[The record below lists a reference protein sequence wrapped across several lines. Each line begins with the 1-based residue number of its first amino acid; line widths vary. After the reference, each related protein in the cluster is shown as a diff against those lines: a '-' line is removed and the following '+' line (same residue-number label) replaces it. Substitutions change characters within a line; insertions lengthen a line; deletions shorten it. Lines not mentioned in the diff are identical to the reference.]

1 MASKLPKM
9 ENELPQKHKQFVC
22 NNCDFITGNKKDYS
36 RHVLTPK
43 HLKMVYLNENASKSE
58 EKASDMSNNTPSEI
72 NYTCNCGKEYKHDSS
87 FYRHKKKCTILNQ
100 EVEKEKEGVILK
112 MTDIQK
118 AIPNMD
124 MNLIFAFMK
133 DTQEFKQ
140 IMLEQSNTMM
150 EYNKQMMTEQ
160 SNTMMEYNKQMMSDQ
175 NNIIS
180 ELVEKVGNTN
190 INSNNTQNN
199 QFNLQFFLNDTCK
212 GAMNVKDFLNFINI
226 DMEDMDYIGTHGYV
240 AGISRIFTKNLAR
253 LGKFEKPIWVTDEKR
268 ETIMYKEDGVW
279 QKDEDHKKM
288 NRISTTIENKCR
300 MTLTLWRDANP
311 DWNETDKKGLFYSNM
326 NGCVFGGELK
336 ANILHYPPDKDQ
348 KAKIVRGMIQHLKIP
363 KKNVKEQILT

>member
-1 MASKLPKM
+1 MLTFLSQVSPKTY
-9 ENELPQKHKQFVC
+9 KF
-22 NNCDFITGNKKDYS
+22 NCTTCDIKTNNKKDYAN
-36 RHVLTPK
+36 HLLTAK
-43 HLKMVYLNENASKSE
+43 HIKNENLTNMNTNITINPQSSKYICT
-58 EKASDMSNNTPSEI
+58 N
-72 NYTCNCGKEYKHDSS
+72 CNKIYKS
-87 FYRHKKKCTILNQ
+87 RVGLWTHKKTCIE
-100 EVEKEKEGVILK
+100 EVVIKEKEKEGVILK

-150 EYNKQMMTEQ
+150 EYNKQMM
-160 SNTMMEYNKQMMSDQ
+160 SDQ
-175 NNIIS
+175 NNIILDQNKIMS
-180 ELVEKVGNTN
+180 ELVEKVGNTTN
-190 INSNNTQNN
+190 INTQNNQNN

-212 GAMNVKDFLNFINI
+212 GAMNVKDFLNFINV
-226 DMEDMDYIGTHGYV
+226 DLEDIEYIGTHGYV

-279 QKDEDHKKM
+279 QKDEDHIRM
-288 NRISTTIENKCR
+288 NKISVAIEFKCIKAVV
-300 MTLTLWRDANP
+300 LWRELNP
-311 DWNETDKKGLFYSNM
+311 DWRENEKKGEFLNIM

-348 KAKIVRGMIQHLKIP
+348 KAKIVRSMIQQLKIP

>member
-87 FYRHKKKCTILNQ
+87 FYRHKKKCIILNQ

-180 ELVEKVGNTN
+180 ELVEKVGNTTNNN
-190 INSNNTQNN
+190 INTQNN

-212 GAMNVKDFLNFINI
+212 GAMNVKDFLNFINV
-226 DMEDMDYIGTHGYV
+226 DLEDIEYIGTHGYV

-253 LGKFEKPIWVTDEKR
+253 LGKYEKPIWVTDEKR
-268 ETIMYKEDGVW
+268 ETIMYKEDGEW
-279 QKDEDHKKM
+279 KKDDDHIKM
-288 NRISTTIENKCR
+288 NKISVAIEFKCIKALTI
-300 MTLTLWRDANP
+300 WRELNP
-311 DWNETDKKGLFYSNM
+311 DWREDEKKGEFLNIM

-336 ANILHYPPDKDQ
+336 TKTIFYHPPDKDQ
-348 KAKIVRGMIQHLKIP
+348 KAKIVRNMIQHLKIP
-363 KKNVKEQILT
+363 KKN

>member
-1 MASKLPKM
+1 M
-9 ENELPQKHKQFVC
+9 PQNLMPQNAKQFEC
-22 NNCDFITGNKKDYS
+22 KICDFICSKNSNFQSHLSTAKHINATLCYTNTDQN
-36 RHVLTPK
+36 VIPK
-43 HLKMVYLNENASKSE
+43 LYICSCS
-58 EKASDMSNNTPSEI
+58 
-72 NYTCNCGKEYKHDSS
+72 KEYKHHSS
-87 FYRHKKKCTILNQ
+87 FHRHKKTCIEETDSIKELK
-100 EVEKEKEGVILK
+100 EKEKEGVTLK
-112 MTDIQK
+112 MTDIQC

-124 MNLIFAFMK
+124 MSLIFAFMK

-140 IMLEQSNTMM
+140 IMV
-150 EYNKQMMTEQ
+150 EQ
-160 SNTMMEYNKQMMSDQ
+160 SNTMMEYNKQMMSEQ
-175 NNIIS
+175 SNAMMEYNKQMMS

-212 GAMNVKDFLNFINI
+212 GAMNVKDFLNFINV
-226 DMEDMDYIGTHGYV
+226 DLEDIEYIGKHGYV

-279 QKDEDHKKM
+279 QKDEDHIKM

-348 KAKIVRGMIQHLKIP
+348 KAKIVRSMIQHLKIP
-363 KKNVKEQILT
+363 KKNVKLEN

>member
-1 MASKLPKM
+1 MNTKESKS
-9 ENELPQKHKQFVC
+9 
-22 NNCDFITGNKKDYS
+22 KKVIPFCCEKCAYTTS
-36 RHVLTPK
+36 RKSQYDRHIVTSK
-43 HLKMVYLNENASKSE
+43 HLKLISEVENTYECS
-58 EKASDMSNNTPSEI
+58 
-72 NYTCNCGKEYKHDSS
+72 CGKSYSHMSTLCA
-87 FYRHKKKCTILNQ
+87 HKKKCTILNQ
-100 EVEKEKEGVILK
+100 EEAAIKELKEKEKEGVILK
-112 MTDIQK
+112 MTDIQNV
-118 AIPNMD
+118 IPNMD

-180 ELVEKVGNTN
+180 ELVEKVGNTTNNN
-190 INSNNTQNN
+190 INTQNN

>member
-1 MASKLPKM
+1 MASKLPQM

-22 NNCDFITGNKKDYS
+22 DNCDFITGNKKDYS
-36 RHVLTPK
+36 RHMLTPK

-58 EKASDMSNNTPSEI
+58 EKASDMFNNTPSAS

-100 EVEKEKEGVILK
+100 EETAIKELKQKEKEGITLK
-112 MTDIQK
+112 MTDIQG

-140 IMLEQSNTMM
+140 MMLEQSNIIL
-150 EYNKQMMTEQ
+150 EQNKIMT
-160 SNTMMEYNKQMMSDQ
+160 D
-175 NNIIS
+175 
-180 ELVEKVGNTN
+180 LVGKVGNTN
-190 INSNNTQNN
+190 INSNNNTQNN
-199 QFNLQFFLNDTCK
+199 QFNLNFFLNDTCK
-212 GAMNVKDFLNFINI
+212 GAMNVKDFMNFINV
-226 DMEDMDYIGTHGYV
+226 DLEDIEYIGKHGYV

-268 ETIMYKEDGVW
+268 ETIMYKEDGEW
-279 QKDEDHKKM
+279 KKDDDHIKM
-288 NRISTTIENKCR
+288 NKISVAIEFKCIKALTI
-300 MTLTLWRDANP
+300 WRELNP
-311 DWNETDKKGLFYSNM
+311 DWREDEKKGEFLNIM

-336 ANILHYPPDKDQ
+336 TPTIFYHPPDKDQ
-348 KAKIVRGMIQHLKIP
+348 KAKIVRSMIQHLKIP
-363 KKNVKEQILT
+363 KNAQKNAQKNTTI

>member
-1 MASKLPKM
+1 MNTKESKS
-9 ENELPQKHKQFVC
+9 
-22 NNCDFITGNKKDYS
+22 KKVIPFCCEKCAYTTS
-36 RHVLTPK
+36 RKSQYDRHIVTSK
-43 HLKMVYLNENASKSE
+43 HLKLISEVENTYECS
-58 EKASDMSNNTPSEI
+58 
-72 NYTCNCGKEYKHDSS
+72 CGKSYSHMSTLCA
-87 FYRHKKKCTILNQ
+87 HKKKCTILNQ
-100 EVEKEKEGVILK
+100 EAAAIKELKEKEKEGVTLK
-112 MTDIQK
+112 MTDIQG

-124 MNLIFAFMK
+124 MSLIFAFMK

-140 IMLEQSNTMM
+140 IMVEQSNTMM
-150 EYNKQMMTEQ
+150 EYNKQMI
-160 SNTMMEYNKQMMSDQ
+160 SDQ
-175 NNIIS
+175 NKIMS

-212 GAMNVKDFLNFINI
+212 GAMNVKDFLNFINV
-226 DMEDMDYIGTHGYV
+226 DLEDIEYIGTHGYV

-279 QKDEDHKKM
+279 QKDEDHIRM
-288 NRISTTIENKCR
+288 NKISVAIEFKCIKAVV
-300 MTLTLWRDANP
+300 LWRELNP
-311 DWNETDKKGLFYSNM
+311 DWRENEKKGEFLNIM

-348 KAKIVRGMIQHLKIP
+348 KAKIVRNMIQQLKIP

>member
-1 MASKLPKM
+1 MLTFLSQVSPKTY
-9 ENELPQKHKQFVC
+9 KF
-22 NNCDFITGNKKDYS
+22 NCTICDIKTNNKKDYAN
-36 RHVLTPK
+36 HLLTAK
-43 HLKMVYLNENASKSE
+43 HIKNENLTNMNTNITINSQSSKYICT
-58 EKASDMSNNTPSEI
+58 N
-72 NYTCNCGKEYKHDSS
+72 CNKIYKS
-87 FYRHKKKCTILNQ
+87 RVGLWTHKKTCIEAAAIKELK
-100 EVEKEKEGVILK
+100 EKEKECMTLK

-180 ELVEKVGNTN
+180 ELVEKVGNTTNNN
-190 INSNNTQNN
+190 INTQNN

-279 QKDEDHKKM
+279 QKDEDHIRM
-288 NRISTTIENKCR
+288 NKISVAIEFKCIKAVV
-300 MTLTLWRDANP
+300 LWRELNP
-311 DWNETDKKGLFYSNM
+311 DWRENEKKGEFLNIM

>member
-1 MASKLPKM
+1 MEDIIVVPKVPKYFECKMCCYKTIRESQYNRHLLTSKHLIKCEKNVEGY
-9 ENELPQKHKQFVC
+9 ENENIINLVPSV
-22 NNCDFITGNKKDYS
+22 
-36 RHVLTPK
+36 
-43 HLKMVYLNENASKSE
+43 E
-58 EKASDMSNNTPSEI
+58 ETKCS
-72 NYTCNCGKEYKHDSS
+72 CGKEYKHYSGLW
-87 FYRHKKKCTILNQ
+87 RHKKKCIILNQ

-133 DTQEFKQ
+133 DTQEYKQ

-160 SNTMMEYNKQMMSDQ
+160 SKTMMEYNKQMMSDQ

-180 ELVEKVGNTN
+180 ELVEKVGNTTNNN
-190 INSNNTQNN
+190 INTQNN

>member
-1 MASKLPKM
+1 MPQIFM
-9 ENELPQKHKQFVC
+9 PENAKHFECKI
-22 NNCDFITGNKKDYS
+22 CDFICSKNSNFQSHLSTAKHINATLCYTNTDQN
-36 RHVLTPK
+36 VIPK
-43 HLKMVYLNENASKSE
+43 LYICSCS
-58 EKASDMSNNTPSEI
+58 
-72 NYTCNCGKEYKHDSS
+72 KEYKHHSS
-87 FYRHKKKCTILNQ
+87 FHRHKKTCIEAAAIKELK
-100 EVEKEKEGVILK
+100 EKEKECMTLK
-112 MTDIQK
+112 MTDIQN

-140 IMLEQSNTMM
+140 IMV
-150 EYNKQMMTEQ
+150 EQ

-180 ELVEKVGNTN
+180 ELVEKVGNTTNNN
-190 INSNNTQNN
+190 INTQNN

>member
-1 MASKLPKM
+1 MNTKESKS
-9 ENELPQKHKQFVC
+9 
-22 NNCDFITGNKKDYS
+22 KKVIPFCCEKCAYTTS
-36 RHVLTPK
+36 RKSQYDRHIVTSK
-43 HLKMVYLNENASKSE
+43 HLKLISEVENTYECS
-58 EKASDMSNNTPSEI
+58 
-72 NYTCNCGKEYKHDSS
+72 CGKSYSHMSTLCA
-87 FYRHKKKCTILNQ
+87 HKKKCTILNQ
-100 EVEKEKEGVILK
+100 EEAAIKELKEKEKEGVTLK
-112 MTDIQK
+112 MTDIQG

-124 MNLIFAFMK
+124 MSLIFAFMK

-140 IMLEQSNTMM
+140 IMVEQSNTMM
-150 EYNKQMMTEQ
+150 EYNKQML
-160 SNTMMEYNKQMMSDQ
+160 SDQ
-175 NNIIS
+175 NKIMS

-212 GAMNVKDFLNFINI
+212 GAMNVKDFLNFINV
-226 DMEDMDYIGTHGYV
+226 DLEDIEYIGTHGYV

-279 QKDEDHKKM
+279 QKDEDHIRM
-288 NRISTTIENKCR
+288 NKISVAIEFKCIKAVV
-300 MTLTLWRDANP
+300 LWRELNP
-311 DWNETDKKGLFYSNM
+311 DWRENEKKGEFLNIM

-348 KAKIVRGMIQHLKIP
+348 KAKIVRNMIQQLKIP

>member
-1 MASKLPKM
+1 MITKHVTKNAKSYVCNICDYTCSKKSSLDQHI
-9 ENELPQKHKQFVC
+9 LSAKHK
-22 NNCDFITGNKKDYS
+22 NKHEMMTNSDTE
-36 RHVLTPK
+36 VNQ
-43 HLKMVYLNENASKSE
+43 LNYFNE
-58 EKASDMSNNTPSEI
+58 EKEHECS
-72 NYTCNCGKEYKHDSS
+72 CGKTYKH
-87 FYRHKKKCTILNQ
+87 RQGLWTHKKKCTILNQ
-100 EVEKEKEGVILK
+100 EETGVEKEKGCVTLK
-112 MTDIQK
+112 MADIQS

-150 EYNKQMMTEQ
+150 EYNKQMLSEQ
-160 SNTMMEYNKQMMSDQ
+160 SNAMMEYNKQMVSDQ
-175 NNIIS
+175 NKIMS
-180 ELVEKVGNTN
+180 ELVGKVGNT
-190 INSNNTQNN
+190 INSNNNTQNN

-212 GAMNVKDFLNFINI
+212 GAMNVKDFLNFINV
-226 DMEDMDYIGTHGYV
+226 DLEDIEYIGTHGYV

-279 QKDEDHKKM
+279 QKDEDHIKM

-300 MTLTLWRDANP
+300 MKITQWRDANP

-326 NGCVFGGELK
+326 NGCIFGGELK

-348 KAKIVRGMIQHLKIP
+348 KAKIVRGMLQHLKIP
-363 KKNVKEQILT
+363 KKNVNLDNLVSH